1 MALLCMISIATLF
14 AFAVVS
20 LGTLKLADCRCPI
33 AVAVPRSCGRIV
45 APLGAA
51 TSIFLMFGLPIDSWM
66 RPAVWL
72 AIGLLISFAYG
83 AKHSRVAHALR
94 GSSRVN
100 PVAHS
105 NRHRPATSRQ

>member
-33 AVAVPRSCGRIV
+33 AVAVPRSCGRIA

-51 TSIFLMFGLPIDSWM
+51 TSIFLMFGLPGDTWT
-66 RPAVWL
+66 RLAVWL
-72 AIGLLISFAYG
+72 IIGLAIYFLYG
-83 AKHSRVAHALR
+83 MKHSHI
-94 GSSRVN
+94 SE
-100 PVAHS
+100 
-105 NRHRPATSRQ
+105 PAAAR